1 MGSNYDELEF
11 RINRNSNSSAWNHFL
26 ISKEK
31 VGGKFYVAKCNLN
44 LTHFLNLNKQK
55 KFNFNSLLSNIFKNI
70 FNVRT
75 YYDLEIN

>member
-44 LTHFLNLNKQK
+44 LTHFLNLALKESSK
-55 KFNFNSLLSNIFKNI
+55 KLSVLFVIFTLSLNL
-70 FNVRT
+70 
-75 YYDLEIN
+75 